1 MRKVNIKELKKDYTV
16 TLHKIN
22 KEIVG
27 EIDLKYVQTLTRG
40 IDETDK
46 IELLFPRYID
56 HPISKE
62 KFEMPLYK
70 ELKKERLICLNE
82 EEFFVIKAISEKGL
96 KYKKNK
102 SITAYSLEHK
112 LSKNTIKVEDLGFY
126 LMGSD
131 IENSIFS
138 LNDYLFE
145 ETGWK
150 LGHIDEEV
158 QYDISEEGTKTEK
171 LRWQESVETNWL
183 DFLSGNIK
191 EQFECVLEF
200 DTFNKVINL
209 YSIDSFGDELEL
221 SLAYD
226 NYLKDLEKTDS
237 SEDLIT
243 RLTLVG
249 NEGMS
254 ILEATPTGYPYIEDY
269 SYFIENQEMTDE
281 LVNALTTYSEMVEL
295 RTVTWNELR
304 KEKIEKS
311 TELRKKKM
319 EMSII
324 IAEMEAL
331 KSQIR
336 AFKLEKDV
344 VNELRKQTE
353 LAEKKD
359 EYTLVKVEVDRLE
372 EEVNLL
378 QDSIIQINILCKRET
393 ATDNNGNLI
402 FNEELLNE
410 LKDFIYCDTYTN
422 DSYLK
427 VEDLLKGGK
436 RELDLRCKPTSTWSI
451 DNANFM
457 KRIIHNEGIRN
468 PFNGVLGLG
477 NLIELCSSEDDK
489 ENEIVYLVGF
499 TQDFQGDKVTLSLSD
514 KKLKS
519 SSIKVIGDLLHASKM
534 SARTL
539 TNNKY
544 LWIQQKNNRINLE
557 YNKGNI
563 QN

>member
-158 QYDISEEGTKTEK
+158 QYDISEDGTKTEK

-304 KEKIEKS
+304 NEKIEKS

-319 EMSII
+319 EMSTI

-393 ATDNNGNLI
+393 ATDNDGNLI
-402 FNEELLNE
+402 FNEGLLNE

-422 DSYLK
+422 DSYLR

-436 RELDLRCKPTSTWSI
+436 RELDLRCKPTSTWTI

-457 KRIIHNEGIRN
+457 KRIIHSENSRN
-468 PFNGVLGLG
+468 SFNGVLGLG
-477 NLIELCSSEDDK
+477 NLIELCSSEDEE

-499 TQDFQGDKVTLSLSD
+499 TQNFQNDKVTLSLSD

-534 SARTL
+534 SARAL
-539 TNNKY
+539 ANNKY

>member
-158 QYDISEEGTKTEK
+158 QYDISENGTKTEK

-209 YSIDSFGDELEL
+209 YAIDSFGDELEL

-249 NEGMS
+249 NEDMS
-254 ILEATPTGYPYIEDY
+254 ILEATPSGYPYIEDY

-393 ATDNNGNLI
+393 ATDNDGNLI

-457 KRIIHNEGIRN
+457 KRVIHNEDTRN

-477 NLIELCSSEDDK
+477 NLIELCTSEDEE

>member
-393 ATDNNGNLI
+393 ATDNDGNLI

-477 NLIELCSSEDDK
+477 NLIELCSSEDEE

>member
-158 QYDISEEGTKTEK
+158 QYDISEDGTKTEK

-393 ATDNNGNLI
+393 ATDNDGNLI

>member
-158 QYDISEEGTKTEK
+158 QYDISEDGTKTEK

-209 YSIDSFGDELEL
+209 YAIDSFGDELEL

-249 NEGMS
+249 NEDMS

-269 SYFIENQEMTDE
+269 SYFIENQEMTEE
-281 LVNALTTYSEMVEL
+281 LVNALKKYSEMVDL

-304 KEKIEKS
+304 DEKIEKS

-319 EMSII
+319 EMNII

-336 AFKLEKDV
+336 AFRIEKDTI
-344 VNELRKQTE
+344 NELRKQTE

-359 EYTLVKVEVDRLE
+359 EYTLIKVEVDRLE

-393 ATDNNGNLI
+393 ATDNEGSLI
-402 FNEELLNE
+402 FNEGLLNE

-422 DSYLK
+422 DSYLR

-436 RELDLRCKPTSTWSI
+436 RELDLRCKPTSTWTI

-457 KRIIHNEGIRN
+457 KRIIHSENSRN
-468 PFNGVLGLG
+468 SFNGVLGLG
-477 NLIELCSSEDDK
+477 NLIELCPSDDEK

-499 TQDFQGDKVTLSLSD
+499 TQNFQNDKVTLSLSD

-534 SARTL
+534 SARAL
-539 TNNKY
+539 ANNKY